1 MHYGA
6 LEWNMAD
13 VKGMDPLILY
23 ASLDKC
29 NVNPTIQEVV
39 QTDILNFSTLALSIN
54 SRLQVDESN
63 PSCFQKS
70 KVTVA
75 QNKDWEKGSTHTPT
89 SWHTCIDYR
98 KLSQVTRK
106 DHFPLFLLDQV
117 LEKIVEYEFY
127 CFLDDYFGYY
137 HIEIA
142 FNIEIAF
149 KD

>member
-1 MHYGA
+1 MVISAHLEDNQIERLLSVLHMHYGA

-75 QNKDWEKGSTHTPT
+75 QNKD
-89 SWHTCIDYR
+89 
-98 KLSQVTRK
+98 
-106 DHFPLFLLDQV
+106 
-117 LEKIVEYEFY
+117 
-127 CFLDDYFGYY
+127 
-137 HIEIA
+137 
-142 FNIEIAF
+142 
-149 KD
+149 